1 MGHVKCMKP
10 QPQCICSQLCVSV
23 FGHTCVCVAHTAA
36 LVVILPAHLPFG
48 GLDWSPALNV
58 SSGAAVDVAAKQ
70 LHISLP
76 RSISSW
82 LQKERTAPKGARR
95 SVGLVCETVS
105 LLFFSFTA
113 GLHL

>member
-1 MGHVKCMKP
+1 MYETAAAVPAVCEHVWP
-10 QPQCICSQLCVSV
+10 HL
-23 FGHTCVCVAHTAA
+23 CVCVAHTAA
-36 LVVILPAHLPFG
+36 LVVILPRPPPFW

-58 SSGAAVDVAAKQ
+58 SSGAAADVPDLKKG
-70 LHISLP
+70 L
-76 RSISSW
+76 R
-82 LQKERTAPKGARR
+82 EREPG